1 MVLTQAAPL
10 RFILEPSLERLA
22 RNLRLA
28 GFDSVCTLD
37 SDRQVL
43 LDRARDEFRVLVFRD
58 GEFSEEEI
66 AGLRTCRVSGD
77 EPGQLLRDVLTAFE
91 ALSTA
96 RSGGGFLTR
105 CVDCNSELLL
115 LPRDVA
121 EQRLP
126 SATVA
131 EAGQVR
137 GCRRCERS
145 YWESPYWQRMRAWLQ
160 DVLSDPSRDS

>member
-1 MVLTQAAPL
+1 MASTQTAPL

-28 GFDSVCTLD
+28 GFDSVCSLE
-37 SDRQVL
+37 SERQVL
-43 LDRARDEFRVLVFRD
+43 LDRARDEFRVLVVRD
-58 GEFSEEEI
+58 WEFSEEETS
-66 AGLRTCRVSGD
+66 GLRTCRLSGD
-77 EPGQLLRDVLTAFE
+77 EPGQLLRDVLTTCE

-105 CVDCNSELLL
+105 CVDCNSELLV

-131 EAGQVR
+131 EAGEVR

-145 YWESPYWQRMRAWLQ
+145 YWESAYWRRMRAWLQ

>member
-1 MVLTQAAPL
+1 MASNETAPL

-28 GFDSVCTLD
+28 GFDSVCALD
-37 SDRQVL
+37 SNRQVL

-58 GEFSEEEI
+58 GEFSEEETS
-66 AGLRTCRVSGD
+66 GLRTCRVSGD
-77 EPGQLLRDVLTAFE
+77 EPGQLLRDVLSSVG
-91 ALSTA
+91 ALSSA
-96 RSGGGFLTR
+96 RSGAGFFTR

-115 LPRDVA
+115 LPREVA

-126 SATVA
+126 SSAMA
-131 EAGQVR
+131 YACEVR

-145 YWESPYWQRMRAWLQ
+145 YWETPCWQRMRAWLR
-160 DVLSDPSRDS
+160 DVLSDPSHDS